1 SFGNLWKLFIIGIL
15 MIYVILGAQF
25 RSFLQPVVIM
35 FAVPFG
41 VVGAMVGLLIIDAT
55 LSMVAMFGIVAL
67 SGIVV
72 NDSIVLIDFINR
84 YREKGY
90 GKWRAIMRGGAVRFR
105 PIMLTSVTTIA
116 GLLPMALGLGGKSPI
131 WMPLAVTIIF
141 GLATSTLL
149 TLFMMP
155 AMYGIL
161 LDIRDDSGAMARRNR
176 ED

>member
-1 SFGNLWKLFIIGIL
+1 
-15 MIYVILGAQF
+15 
-25 RSFLQPVVIM
+25 
-35 FAVPFG
+35 
-41 VVGAMVGLLIIDAT
+41 
-55 LSMVAMFGIVAL
+55 
-67 SGIVV
+67 
-72 NDSIVLIDFINR
+72 
-84 YREKGY
+84 
-90 GKWRAIMRGGAVRFR
+90 
-105 PIMLTSVTTIA
+105 MLT
-116 GLLPMALGLGGKSPI
+116 SPI